1 MIPRPPRPTRT
12 DPLFPYT
19 TPVRSKGGPSACAN
33 VAHRRPKKPGNAG
46 LFRLSSRS
54 PPLLLLLYR
63 FQGSPACRA
72 LAHHRDA
79 LERRTARP
87 VRARQVAQAHQE
99 LAGDLAAGE
108 LERALEQLHPR
119 RLVPRPAVLDG
130 VRIEPLREAAVRV
143 AQSADHP
150 GVVDRRVHLQAVAD
164 RTSTRVG
171 EE

>member
-72 LAHHRDA
+72 LAHHRDS

-99 LAGDLAAGE
+99 LAVDLAAGE
-108 LERALEQLHPR
+108 LERALAQLNPR
-119 RLVPRPAVLDG
+119 RLVPRRPEERLGGHECVMTG
-130 VRIEPLREAAVRV
+130 RIRG
-143 AQSADHP
+143 SA
-150 GVVDRRVHLQAVAD
+150 
-164 RTSTRVG
+164 
-171 EE
+171 

>member
-1 MIPRPPRPTRT
+1 MLLLPPISTRT
-12 DPLFPYT
+12 DTPLPYTPLF
-19 TPVRSKGGPSACAN
+19 RSPSACAN

-79 LERRTARP
+79 LERRTAPP
-87 VRARQVAQAHQE
+87 VRARQVAQAHPD

-108 LERALEQLHPR
+108 LSRSPEQLHPHR
-119 RLVPRPAVLDG
+119 PAPTPTPPAGVPHHPPPAPPRP
-130 VRIEPLREAAVRV
+130 R
-143 AQSADHP
+143 
-150 GVVDRRVHLQAVAD
+150 
-164 RTSTRVG
+164 
-171 EE
+171 